1 MPTMPAG
8 VVSWGTGGASLGS
21 AAAKPEDLLADVIG
35 TTSLIARR
43 IGPVYT
49 IEDLSR
55 WLVMPGRPPLTTQA
69 IRKQAKRRQLV
80 GFLTDDGQWAF
91 PAHQFDSAA
100 GRLIPRHEVV
110 SLWQRLPH
118 DGVLT
123 AADLA
128 AWMNTEF
135 ASLGGTPAEQADRRG
150 VDNPELVAALSRLR
164 ARVV

>member
-1 MPTMPAG
+1 M
-8 VVSWGTGGASLGS
+8 GS
-21 AAAKPEDLLADVIG
+21 TAAKPEDLLADVIG
-35 TTSLIARR
+35 TTSLIAQR

-55 WLVMPGRPPLTTQA
+55 WLVMPGSPPLTTQA
-69 IRKQAKRRQLV
+69 IRKRAKRRQLV

-91 PAHQFDSAA
+91 PAWQFDRVA

-128 AWMNTEF
+128 AWTNTEF
-135 ASLGGTPAEQADRRG
+135 ASLGGTPAERADRRG
-150 VDNPELVAALSRLR
+150 VDDSLR
-164 ARVV
+164 MKAGGDWRDSAGR